1 MKPLATYP
9 HPGLTAAPSLV
20 ALAASR
26 LLFFAAAQ
34 ALIAVG
40 LAIAG
45 DAAPWSSA
53 TGWWP
58 VAAGLGNVASLAL
71 LVRAARA
78 EGVPLRSFFGE
89 RGRARRDVPL
99 LVGVIVLMAPI
110 AQLPN
115 VLLADALLGGAE
127 EAFRMMSPPI
137 PREAALFGLLVFPI
151 TIAFAELPTY
161 YGYVLPRLE
170 AAWGSRA
177 RALAVTAGI
186 HALQHATLPLIF
198 DGAFLVW
205 RTFMFLP
212 FAFFVGFVIQR
223 RRSLLPYLMAIHVL
237 LDLTVAWM
245 VFAAST

>member
-1 MKPLATYP
+1 MKPLATLP
-9 HPGLTAAPSLV
+9 RAGLAPAPTLV
-20 ALAASR
+20 ALASSR
-26 LLFFAAAQ
+26 LMFFAAAQ
-34 ALIAVG
+34 ALISVG
-40 LAIAG
+40 LALAG
-45 DAAPWSSA
+45 DAEPWSRA
-53 TGWWP
+53 VGWWP
-58 VAAGLGNVASLAL
+58 VAAGLANIASIAL

-89 RGRARRDVPL
+89 RGRARQDVPYFLGVLL
-99 LVGVIVLMAPI
+99 LVAPI

-137 PREAALFGLLVFPI
+137 PREAALFGLLVFPV

-177 RALAVTAGI
+177 RALAVTAGF
-186 HALQHATLPLIF
+186 HSLQHATLPLIF
-198 DGAFLVW
+198 NGAFVVW
-205 RTFMFLP
+205 RMLMFLP

-223 RRSLLPYLMAIHVL
+223 RRSLLPYLMAVHAL